1 MDDFISQI
9 VDFFKNAGWNI
20 LYGFII
26 LVVGLVLVKLFQI
39 VLRKILNRTKRDEAM
54 VNFIVSLVYS
64 VLVIVV
70 IITSLATMGINT
82 ASIIAVVGTCGV
94 AIGLALKDSLGN
106 IASGIMIIFNK
117 PFKKNDYV
125 ELAGEEGRISK
136 ISLFNTS
143 LLTDDNTVIIVP
155 NSAAV
160 NNPIINYE
168 GCTHRRLIVDV
179 TVDKGSD
186 IADVRAIVTKVAKAE
201 ARMSSERDF
210 SFVMSGQD
218 SNGILLQLRAFAAPE
233 DYWDVKYRLTENVY
247 NALRDNGYLTPN
259 MRVDV
264 YEISR
269 PSPILMTAK
278 SRRAAQSDAAK
289 GGKEAKGSSAR
300 NAATENAASA
310 KSGTDNK
317 TAPAK
322 SAADNKAASSKSAA
336 AKAPAKGAQA
346 KSAPAKPASQAK
358 PAPKSAPAKGA
369 QAKSAPSKPVKTVQ
383 ATSKKTGKTVKAA
396 SPTSRK
402 AVKATPQATRK
413 AVKISSSVAAKAGS
427 GGAAKPRKTPQGG
440 QDASPAKK

>member
-39 VLRKILNRTKRDEAM
+39 VLRKILKRTKRDEAM

-259 MRVDV
+259 TRVDV

-289 GGKEAKGSSAR
+289 GGKG
-300 NAATENAASA
+300 
-310 KSGTDNK
+310 
-317 TAPAK
+317 
-322 SAADNKAASSKSAA
+322 
-336 AKAPAKGAQA
+336 A

-358 PAPKSAPAKGA
+358 PAPKSAPAKSA
-369 QAKSAPSKPVKTVQ
+369 PKATAPSKPVKTVQ

-402 AVKATPQATRK
+402 TVKATPQATRK

>member
-39 VLRKILNRTKRDEAM
+39 VLRKILKRTKRDEAM

-289 GGKEAKGSSAR
+289 GGKGAKGSSAR
-300 NAATENAASA
+300 NAATKNAASA

-346 KSAPAKPASQAK
+346 KSAPKATT
-358 PAPKSAPAKGA
+358 
-369 QAKSAPSKPVKTVQ
+369 PSKPVKTVQ

-402 AVKATPQATRK
+402 TVKATPQATRK

>member
-39 VLRKILNRTKRDEAM
+39 VLRKILKRTKRDEAM

-259 MRVDV
+259 MRMDV

-289 GGKEAKGSSAR
+289 GGKG
-300 NAATENAASA
+300 
-310 KSGTDNK
+310 
-317 TAPAK
+317 
-322 SAADNKAASSKSAA
+322 
-336 AKAPAKGAQA
+336 A

-358 PAPKSAPAKGA
+358 PAPKSAPAKSA
-369 QAKSAPSKPVKTVQ
+369 PKATAPSKPVKTVQ

-402 AVKATPQATRK
+402 TVKATPQATRK
-413 AVKISSSVAAKAGS
+413 AVKISSSVAAKTGS

>member
-39 VLRKILNRTKRDEAM
+39 VLRKILKRTKRDEAM

-289 GGKEAKGSSAR
+289 GGKG
-300 NAATENAASA
+300 
-310 KSGTDNK
+310 
-317 TAPAK
+317 
-322 SAADNKAASSKSAA
+322 
-336 AKAPAKGAQA
+336 A

-358 PAPKSAPAKGA
+358 PAPKSAPAKSA
-369 QAKSAPSKPVKTVQ
+369 PKATAPSKPVKTVQ

-402 AVKATPQATRK
+402 TVKATPQATRK

>member
-39 VLRKILNRTKRDEAM
+39 VLRKILKRTKRDEAM

-289 GGKEAKGSSAR
+289 GGKGAKGSSAR
-300 NAATENAASA
+300 NAATKNAASA
-310 KSGTDNK
+310 KS
-317 TAPAK
+317 
-322 SAADNKAASSKSAA
+322 
-336 AKAPAKGAQA
+336 AQ
-346 KSAPAKPASQAK
+346 AKPASQAK
-358 PAPKSAPAKGA
+358 PAPKSAPAKSA
-369 QAKSAPSKPVKTVQ
+369 PKATAPSKPVKTVQ

-402 AVKATPQATRK
+402 TVKATPQATRK

>member
-39 VLRKILNRTKRDEAM
+39 VLRKILKRTKRDEAM

-289 GGKEAKGSSAR
+289 GGKG
-300 NAATENAASA
+300 
-310 KSGTDNK
+310 
-317 TAPAK
+317 
-322 SAADNKAASSKSAA
+322 
-336 AKAPAKGAQA
+336 A
-346 KSAPAKPASQAK
+346 KSAPTKPASQAK
-358 PAPKSAPAKGA
+358 PAPKSAPAKSA
-369 QAKSAPSKPVKTVQ
+369 PKATAPSKPVKTVQ

-402 AVKATPQATRK
+402 TVKATPQATRK
-413 AVKISSSVAAKAGS
+413 VVKISSSVAAKAGS

>member
-39 VLRKILNRTKRDEAM
+39 VLRKILKRTKRDEAM

-289 GGKEAKGSSAR
+289 GGKGAKGSSAR
-300 NAATENAASA
+300 NAATKNAAS
-310 KSGTDNK
+310 
-317 TAPAK
+317 
-322 SAADNKAASSKSAA
+322 
-336 AKAPAKGAQA
+336 A

-358 PAPKSAPAKGA
+358 PAPKSAPAKSA
-369 QAKSAPSKPVKTVQ
+369 PKATAPSKPVKTVQ

-402 AVKATPQATRK
+402 TVKATPQATRK
-413 AVKISSSVAAKAGS
+413 AVKISFSAAAKAGS

>member
-39 VLRKILNRTKRDEAM
+39 VLRKILKRTKRDEAM

-289 GGKEAKGSSAR
+289 GGKG
-300 NAATENAASA
+300 
-310 KSGTDNK
+310 
-317 TAPAK
+317 
-322 SAADNKAASSKSAA
+322 
-336 AKAPAKGAQA
+336 A

-358 PAPKSAPAKGA
+358 PAPKSAPAKSA
-369 QAKSAPSKPVKTVQ
+369 PKATAPSKPVKTVQ

-402 AVKATPQATRK
+402 TVKATPQATRK
-413 AVKISSSVAAKAGS
+413 AVKISSSVAAKASS

>member
-39 VLRKILNRTKRDEAM
+39 VLRKILKRTKRDEAM

-289 GGKEAKGSSAR
+289 GGKG
-300 NAATENAASA
+300 
-310 KSGTDNK
+310 
-317 TAPAK
+317 
-322 SAADNKAASSKSAA
+322 
-336 AKAPAKGAQA
+336 A
-346 KSAPAKPASQAK
+346 KSAPAK
-358 PAPKSAPAKGA
+358 PAPKSAPAKSA
-369 QAKSAPSKPVKTVQ
+369 PKATAPSKPVKTVQ

-413 AVKISSSVAAKAGS
+413 AVKIPSSVAAKAGS

>member
-39 VLRKILNRTKRDEAM
+39 VLRKILKRTKRDEAM

-289 GGKEAKGSSAR
+289 GGKG
-300 NAATENAASA
+300 
-310 KSGTDNK
+310 
-317 TAPAK
+317 
-322 SAADNKAASSKSAA
+322 
-336 AKAPAKGAQA
+336 A

-358 PAPKSAPAKGA
+358 PAPKSAPE
-369 QAKSAPSKPVKTVQ
+369 KSAPKATTPSKPVKTVQ

-402 AVKATPQATRK
+402 TVKATPQATRK
-413 AVKISSSVAAKAGS
+413 AVKIPSSVAAKAGS

>member
-39 VLRKILNRTKRDEAM
+39 VLRKILKRTKRDEAM

-179 TVDKGSD
+179 IVDKGSD

-289 GGKEAKGSSAR
+289 GGKGAKGSSAR
-300 NAATENAASA
+300 NAATKNAAS
-310 KSGTDNK
+310 
-317 TAPAK
+317 
-322 SAADNKAASSKSAA
+322 
-336 AKAPAKGAQA
+336 A

-358 PAPKSAPAKGA
+358 PAPKSAPAKSA
-369 QAKSAPSKPVKTVQ
+369 PKATAPSKPVKTVQ

-402 AVKATPQATRK
+402 AVKATPQTTRK

>member
-39 VLRKILNRTKRDEAM
+39 VLRKILKRTKRDEAM

-289 GGKEAKGSSAR
+289 GGKG
-300 NAATENAASA
+300 
-310 KSGTDNK
+310 
-317 TAPAK
+317 
-322 SAADNKAASSKSAA
+322 
-336 AKAPAKGAQA
+336 A

-358 PAPKSAPAKGA
+358 PAPKSAPAKSA
-369 QAKSAPSKPVKTVQ
+369 PKATAPSKPVKTVK

-402 AVKATPQATRK
+402 TVKATPQATRK
-413 AVKISSSVAAKAGS
+413 AVKISSSVAAKTGS

>member
-39 VLRKILNRTKRDEAM
+39 VLRKILKRTKRDEAM

-289 GGKEAKGSSAR
+289 GGKG
-300 NAATENAASA
+300 
-310 KSGTDNK
+310 
-317 TAPAK
+317 
-322 SAADNKAASSKSAA
+322 
-336 AKAPAKGAQA
+336 A
-346 KSAPAKPASQAK
+346 KSAPAKPESQAK
-358 PAPKSAPAKGA
+358 PAPKSAPAKSA
-369 QAKSAPSKPVKTVQ
+369 PKATAPSKPVKTVQ

-402 AVKATPQATRK
+402 TVKATPQATRK
-413 AVKISSSVAAKAGS
+413 AVKISSSVAAKGGS

>member
-39 VLRKILNRTKRDEAM
+39 VLRKILKRTKRDEAM

-289 GGKEAKGSSAR
+289 GGKGAKSAPAR
-300 NAATENAASA
+300 NDATKNAAS
-310 KSGTDNK
+310 
-317 TAPAK
+317 
-322 SAADNKAASSKSAA
+322 
-336 AKAPAKGAQA
+336 A

-358 PAPKSAPAKGA
+358 PAPKSAPAKSA
-369 QAKSAPSKPVKTVQ
+369 PKATAPSKPVKTVQ

-402 AVKATPQATRK
+402 AVKATPQTTRK

>member
-26 LVVGLVLVKLFQI
+26 LVVGLVLVKLFHI
-39 VLRKILNRTKRDEAM
+39 VLRKILKRTKRDEAM

-289 GGKEAKGSSAR
+289 GGKG
-300 NAATENAASA
+300 
-310 KSGTDNK
+310 
-317 TAPAK
+317 
-322 SAADNKAASSKSAA
+322 
-336 AKAPAKGAQA
+336 A

-369 QAKSAPSKPVKTVQ
+369 PKATAPSKPVKTVQ
-383 ATSKKTGKTVKAA
+383 ATSKKTGKAVKAA

-402 AVKATPQATRK
+402 TVKATPQATRK

-440 QDASPAKK
+440 KDASPAKK

>member
-39 VLRKILNRTKRDEAM
+39 VLRKILKRTKRDEAM

-289 GGKEAKGSSAR
+289 GGKGAKGSSAR
-300 NAATENAASA
+300 NAATENAAS
-310 KSGTDNK
+310 
-317 TAPAK
+317 
-322 SAADNKAASSKSAA
+322 
-336 AKAPAKGAQA
+336 A

-358 PAPKSAPAKGA
+358 PAPKSAPAKSA
-369 QAKSAPSKPVKTVQ
+369 PKATAPSKPVKTVQ

-402 AVKATPQATRK
+402 TVKATPQATRK

>member
-39 VLRKILNRTKRDEAM
+39 VLRKILKRTKRDEAM

-289 GGKEAKGSSAR
+289 GGKG
-300 NAATENAASA
+300 
-310 KSGTDNK
+310 
-317 TAPAK
+317 
-322 SAADNKAASSKSAA
+322 
-336 AKAPAKGAQA
+336 A
-346 KSAPAKPASQAK
+346 KSAPAK
-358 PAPKSAPAKGA
+358 PAPKSAPAKSA
-369 QAKSAPSKPVKTVQ
+369 PKATAPSKPVKTVQ

-413 AVKISSSVAAKAGS
+413 AVKISSSVAAKTGS

>member
-39 VLRKILNRTKRDEAM
+39 VLRKILKRTKRDEAM

-289 GGKEAKGSSAR
+289 GGKGAKGSSAR
-300 NAATENAASA
+300 NA
-310 KSGTDNK
+310 
-317 TAPAK
+317 
-322 SAADNKAASSKSAA
+322 
-336 AKAPAKGAQA
+336 
-346 KSAPAKPASQAK
+346 
-358 PAPKSAPAKGA
+358 PKSAPAKSA
-369 QAKSAPSKPVKTVQ
+369 PKATAPSKPVKTVQ

-402 AVKATPQATRK
+402 TVKATPQATRK

>member
-39 VLRKILNRTKRDEAM
+39 VLRKILKRTKRDEAM

-289 GGKEAKGSSAR
+289 GGKGAKGSSAR
-300 NAATENAASA
+300 NAATKNAASA
-310 KSGTDNK
+310 KS
-317 TAPAK
+317 
-322 SAADNKAASSKSAA
+322 
-336 AKAPAKGAQA
+336 AQ
-346 KSAPAKPASQAK
+346 AKPASQAK
-358 PAPKSAPAKGA
+358 PAPKSAPAKSA
-369 QAKSAPSKPVKTVQ
+369 PKATAPSKPVKTVQ

-402 AVKATPQATRK
+402 TVKATPQATRK

-427 GGAAKPRKTPQGG
+427 GGAAKPRKNPQGG

>member
-39 VLRKILNRTKRDEAM
+39 VLRKILKRTKRDEAM

-278 SRRAAQSDAAK
+278 SRRAAQSDSAK
-289 GGKEAKGSSAR
+289 GGKG
-300 NAATENAASA
+300 
-310 KSGTDNK
+310 
-317 TAPAK
+317 
-322 SAADNKAASSKSAA
+322 
-336 AKAPAKGAQA
+336 A
-346 KSAPAKPASQAK
+346 KSAPTKPASQAK
-358 PAPKSAPAKGA
+358 PAPKSAPAKSA
-369 QAKSAPSKPVKTVQ
+369 PKATAPSKPVKTVQ

-402 AVKATPQATRK
+402 TVKATPQATRK
-413 AVKISSSVAAKAGS
+413 AVKISSSVAAKTGS

-440 QDASPAKK
+440 QDASPTKK

>member
-39 VLRKILNRTKRDEAM
+39 VLRKILKRTKRDEAM

-289 GGKEAKGSSAR
+289 GGKG
-300 NAATENAASA
+300 
-310 KSGTDNK
+310 
-317 TAPAK
+317 
-322 SAADNKAASSKSAA
+322 
-336 AKAPAKGAQA
+336 A

-358 PAPKSAPAKGA
+358 PAPKSAPAKSA
-369 QAKSAPSKPVKTVQ
+369 PKATAPSKPVKTVQ
-383 ATSKKTGKTVKAA
+383 ATSKKTGKTVQAA

-402 AVKATPQATRK
+402 TVKATPQATRK

>member
-39 VLRKILNRTKRDEAM
+39 VLRKILKRTKRDEAM

-179 TVDKGSD
+179 IVDKGSD

-289 GGKEAKGSSAR
+289 GGK
-300 NAATENAASA
+300 
-310 KSGTDNK
+310 GT
-317 TAPAK
+317 
-322 SAADNKAASSKSAA
+322 
-336 AKAPAKGAQA
+336 

-358 PAPKSAPAKGA
+358 PAPKSAPAKSA
-369 QAKSAPSKPVKTVQ
+369 PKATAPSKPVKTVQ

-402 AVKATPQATRK
+402 TVKATPQATRK

>member
-39 VLRKILNRTKRDEAM
+39 VLRKILKRTKRDEAM

-289 GGKEAKGSSAR
+289 GGKG
-300 NAATENAASA
+300 
-310 KSGTDNK
+310 
-317 TAPAK
+317 
-322 SAADNKAASSKSAA
+322 
-336 AKAPAKGAQA
+336 A

-358 PAPKSAPAKGA
+358 PAPKSAPAKSA
-369 QAKSAPSKPVKTVQ
+369 PKATAPSKPVKTVQ

-402 AVKATPQATRK
+402 TVKATPQATRK

-427 GGAAKPRKTPQGG
+427 GGAAKPRKTPQRG

>member
-39 VLRKILNRTKRDEAM
+39 VLRKILKRTKRDEAM

-289 GGKEAKGSSAR
+289 GGKGAKGSSAR
-300 NAATENAASA
+300 NAATKNAAS
-310 KSGTDNK
+310 
-317 TAPAK
+317 
-322 SAADNKAASSKSAA
+322 
-336 AKAPAKGAQA
+336 A

-358 PAPKSAPAKGA
+358 PAPKSAPAKSA
-369 QAKSAPSKPVKTVQ
+369 PKATAPSKPVKTVQ

-402 AVKATPQATRK
+402 TVKATPQATRK

-440 QDASPAKK
+440 QDASPTKK

>member
-39 VLRKILNRTKRDEAM
+39 VLRKILKRTKRDEAM

-289 GGKEAKGSSAR
+289 GGKG
-300 NAATENAASA
+300 
-310 KSGTDNK
+310 
-317 TAPAK
+317 
-322 SAADNKAASSKSAA
+322 
-336 AKAPAKGAQA
+336 A

-358 PAPKSAPAKGA
+358 PAPKSAPAKVA
-369 QAKSAPSKPVKTVQ
+369 PKATVPSKPVKTVQ

-402 AVKATPQATRK
+402 TVKATPQATRK
-413 AVKISSSVAAKAGS
+413 AVKISSSVAAKTGS

>member
-39 VLRKILNRTKRDEAM
+39 VLRKILKRTKRDEAM

-289 GGKEAKGSSAR
+289 GGKG
-300 NAATENAASA
+300 
-310 KSGTDNK
+310 
-317 TAPAK
+317 
-322 SAADNKAASSKSAA
+322 
-336 AKAPAKGAQA
+336 A
-346 KSAPAKPASQAK
+346 KSAPAKPASKAK
-358 PAPKSAPAKGA
+358 PAPKSAPAKSA
-369 QAKSAPSKPVKTVQ
+369 PKATAPSKPVKTVQ

-402 AVKATPQATRK
+402 TVKATPQATRK

-440 QDASPAKK
+440 QDASPTKK

>member
-39 VLRKILNRTKRDEAM
+39 VLRKILKRTKRDEAM

-289 GGKEAKGSSAR
+289 GGKGAKGSSAR
-300 NAATENAASA
+300 NAATKNAASA

-346 KSAPAKPASQAK
+346 KSAPAKPA
-358 PAPKSAPAKGA
+358 PKSAPAK
-369 QAKSAPSKPVKTVQ
+369 SAPKATTPSKPVKTVQ

-402 AVKATPQATRK
+402 TVKATPQATRK

>member
-39 VLRKILNRTKRDEAM
+39 VLRKILKRTKRDEAM

-289 GGKEAKGSSAR
+289 GGKGAKGSSAR
-300 NAATENAASA
+300 NAATKNAAS
-310 KSGTDNK
+310 
-317 TAPAK
+317 
-322 SAADNKAASSKSAA
+322 
-336 AKAPAKGAQA
+336 A

-358 PAPKSAPAKGA
+358 PAPKSAPAKSA
-369 QAKSAPSKPVKTVQ
+369 PKATAPSKPVKTVQ

-402 AVKATPQATRK
+402 TAKATPQATRK

>member
-39 VLRKILNRTKRDEAM
+39 VLRKILKRTKRDEAM

-179 TVDKGSD
+179 IVDKGSD

-289 GGKEAKGSSAR
+289 GGKG
-300 NAATENAASA
+300 
-310 KSGTDNK
+310 
-317 TAPAK
+317 
-322 SAADNKAASSKSAA
+322 
-336 AKAPAKGAQA
+336 A

-358 PAPKSAPAKGA
+358 PAPKSAPAKSA
-369 QAKSAPSKPVKTVQ
+369 PKATAPSKPVKTVQ
-383 ATSKKTGKTVKAA
+383 ATSKRTGKTVKAA

-402 AVKATPQATRK
+402 TVKATPQATRK

>member
-39 VLRKILNRTKRDEAM
+39 VLRKILKRTKRDEAM

-233 DYWDVKYRLTENVY
+233 DYWNVKYRLTENVY

-289 GGKEAKGSSAR
+289 GGKGAKGSSAR
-300 NAATENAASA
+300 NAATKNAAS
-310 KSGTDNK
+310 
-317 TAPAK
+317 
-322 SAADNKAASSKSAA
+322 
-336 AKAPAKGAQA
+336 A

-358 PAPKSAPAKGA
+358 PAPKSAPAKSA
-369 QAKSAPSKPVKTVQ
+369 PKATAPSKSVKTVQ

-402 AVKATPQATRK
+402 TVKATPQATRK
-413 AVKISSSVAAKAGS
+413 AVKISSSVAAKTGS

>member
-39 VLRKILNRTKRDEAM
+39 VLRKILKRTKRDEAM

-289 GGKEAKGSSAR
+289 GGKGAKGSSAR
-300 NAATENAASA
+300 NDATKNAAS
-310 KSGTDNK
+310 
-317 TAPAK
+317 
-322 SAADNKAASSKSAA
+322 
-336 AKAPAKGAQA
+336 A

-358 PAPKSAPAKGA
+358 PAPKSAPAKSA
-369 QAKSAPSKPVKTVQ
+369 PKATAPSKPVKTVQ

-402 AVKATPQATRK
+402 TVKTTPQATRK
-413 AVKISSSVAAKAGS
+413 AVKISSADAAKAGS
-427 GGAAKPRKTPQGG
+427 GGAATPRKTSQGG

>member
-39 VLRKILNRTKRDEAM
+39 VLRKILKRTKRDEAM

-289 GGKEAKGSSAR
+289 GGKGAKGSSAR

-346 KSAPAKPASQAK
+346 KSAPKATT
-358 PAPKSAPAKGA
+358 
-369 QAKSAPSKPVKTVQ
+369 PSKPVKTVQ

-402 AVKATPQATRK
+402 TVKATPQATRK

>member
-39 VLRKILNRTKRDEAM
+39 VLRKILKRTKRDEAM

-289 GGKEAKGSSAR
+289 GGKGAKG
-300 NAATENAASA
+300 
-310 KSGTDNK
+310 
-317 TAPAK
+317 
-322 SAADNKAASSKSAA
+322 
-336 AKAPAKGAQA
+336 
-346 KSAPAKPASQAK
+346 APAKPASQAK
-358 PAPKSAPAKGA
+358 PAPKSAPAK
-369 QAKSAPSKPVKTVQ
+369 SAPKATTPSKPVKTVQ

-402 AVKATPQATRK
+402 TVKATPQATRK

>member
-39 VLRKILNRTKRDEAM
+39 VLRKILKRTKRDEAM

-289 GGKEAKGSSAR
+289 GGKG
-300 NAATENAASA
+300 
-310 KSGTDNK
+310 
-317 TAPAK
+317 
-322 SAADNKAASSKSAA
+322 
-336 AKAPAKGAQA
+336 A
-346 KSAPAKPASQAK
+346 KSAPTKPASQAK
-358 PAPKSAPAKGA
+358 PAPKSAPAK
-369 QAKSAPSKPVKTVQ
+369 SAPKATASSKPVKTVQ

-402 AVKATPQATRK
+402 TVKATPQATRK
-413 AVKISSSVAAKAGS
+413 AVKISSSVAAKTGS

-440 QDASPAKK
+440 QDASPTKK

>member
-39 VLRKILNRTKRDEAM
+39 VLRKILKRTKRDEAM

-289 GGKEAKGSSAR
+289 GGKG
-300 NAATENAASA
+300 
-310 KSGTDNK
+310 
-317 TAPAK
+317 
-322 SAADNKAASSKSAA
+322 
-336 AKAPAKGAQA
+336 A

-358 PAPKSAPAKGA
+358 PAPKSAPAKSA
-369 QAKSAPSKPVKTVQ
+369 PKATAPSKPVKTVQ

-402 AVKATPQATRK
+402 TVKATPQATRK
-413 AVKISSSVAAKAGS
+413 VVKISSSVAAKAGS

>member
-39 VLRKILNRTKRDEAM
+39 VLRKILKRTKRDEAM

-289 GGKEAKGSSAR
+289 GGKGAKGSSAR

-322 SAADNKAASSKSAA
+322 SAADNKAASSKSVA

-346 KSAPAKPASQAK
+346 KSAPKATT
-358 PAPKSAPAKGA
+358 
-369 QAKSAPSKPVKTVQ
+369 PSKPVKTVQ

-402 AVKATPQATRK
+402 TVKATPQATRK

>member
-39 VLRKILNRTKRDEAM
+39 VLRKILKRTKRDEAM

-233 DYWDVKYRLTENVY
+233 DYWDVKYRLSENVY

-289 GGKEAKGSSAR
+289 GGKGAKGSSAR
-300 NAATENAASA
+300 NAATKNAAS
-310 KSGTDNK
+310 
-317 TAPAK
+317 
-322 SAADNKAASSKSAA
+322 
-336 AKAPAKGAQA
+336 A

-358 PAPKSAPAKGA
+358 PAPKSAPAK
-369 QAKSAPSKPVKTVQ
+369 SAPKATASSKPVKTVQ

-402 AVKATPQATRK
+402 TVKATPQATRK

-440 QDASPAKK
+440 QDASPTKK

>member
-39 VLRKILNRTKRDEAM
+39 VLRKILKRTKRDEAM

-289 GGKEAKGSSAR
+289 GGK
-300 NAATENAASA
+300 
-310 KSGTDNK
+310 GT
-317 TAPAK
+317 
-322 SAADNKAASSKSAA
+322 
-336 AKAPAKGAQA
+336 

-358 PAPKSAPAKGA
+358 PAPKSAPAKSA
-369 QAKSAPSKPVKTVQ
+369 PKATAPSKPVKTVQ

-402 AVKATPQATRK
+402 TVKATPQATRK

-440 QDASPAKK
+440 QDASPTKK

>member
-39 VLRKILNRTKRDEAM
+39 VLRKILKRTKRDEAM

-289 GGKEAKGSSAR
+289 GGKG
-300 NAATENAASA
+300 
-310 KSGTDNK
+310 
-317 TAPAK
+317 
-322 SAADNKAASSKSAA
+322 
-336 AKAPAKGAQA
+336 A

-358 PAPKSAPAKGA
+358 PAPKSAPAKSA
-369 QAKSAPSKPVKTVQ
+369 PKATAPSKPVKTVQ

-402 AVKATPQATRK
+402 TVKATPQATRK
-413 AVKISSSVAAKAGS
+413 AVKISSSVAAKTGS